1 MDGSKFVSLLS
12 QLFVGT
18 YRISSRRWLGVG
30 YFCHAGDR
38 IVRQIRA
45 DDGRNM
51 TTGGYVPTDASTSH
65 APREDLA
72 RCPELWSWLVRTF
85 TPA

>member
-1 MDGSKFVSLLS
+1 MWAQDGGKFVSL
-12 QLFVGT
+12 FVGA
-18 YRISSRRWLGVG
+18 YRISSRRGLAG
-30 YFCHAGDR
+30 YFCHADDR
-38 IVRQIRA
+38 IVERQIRA

-72 RCPELWSWLVRTF
+72 RWS
-85 TPA
+85 